1 MACESSAN
9 CVKAERSMNRILNGS
24 CQVPIGG
31 HAVIKND
38 KLVLTG
44 VVASSDGQLL
54 INRRLEAPKSD
65 AERLG
70 ETLANRLREAGADK
84 ILSAV

>member
-1 MACESSAN
+1 
-9 CVKAERSMNRILNGS
+9 
-24 CQVPIGG
+24 
-31 HAVIKND
+31 
-38 KLVLTG
+38 
-44 VVASSDGQLL
+44 L